1 MPTFVRK
8 HMNRF
13 AVALVLTGAIVLL
26 VAVLTTLSR
35 VNAVLIIG
43 LVLIVLGVLL
53 YVKAIKNGGK
63 Y

>member
-8 HMNRF
+8 HMNRI

-43 LVLIVLGVLL
+43 LALIILGVLL